1 MWLRC
6 EFYDDLIEL
15 KDLKDMI
22 RIKKNTSNR
31 ASKNLCNNRD
41 AKKGIDQKSH
51 QFFFFPSIS
60 LVIPLTIP
68 YAMLTYPYFFIYKVR
83 LFKR

>member
-6 EFYDDLIEL
+6 EFYDDFIEL

-41 AKKGIDQKSH
+41 AKKR
-51 QFFFFPSIS
+51 
-60 LVIPLTIP
+60 
-68 YAMLTYPYFFIYKVR
+68 Y
-83 LFKR
+83 